1 MLKVQ
6 KPEFRAGLKSFDKNI
21 YKETYQAPPILLG
34 KENEDLFK
42 IAFRNYLNLVSI
54 ADKKAH
60 ILIQVNCILVSVIIG
75 FAIPKFENSPSY
87 LIPSAFILIVA
98 GLTIL
103 YSILAS
109 QPLKKIKTTNYLDKE
124 PFFFG
129 SYDRLDPNFKD
140 VTWDKYSKD
149 MHQLFSGDKKML
161 FDELIK
167 ESFHVRKVL
176 ARKFGYISIAYKIFI
191 IGLLISTIT
200 FLGIISYQY

>member
-1 MLKVQ
+1 MIKEQ
-6 KPEFRAGLKSFDKNI
+6 KQVFRAGLKSFDKSV
-21 YKETYQAPPILLG
+21 YKESYQNPPILLG

-42 IAFRNYLNLVSI
+42 IAFRNYLNLISI

-75 FAIPKFENSPSY
+75 FAIPKFESSPSY
-87 LIPSAFILIVA
+87 LLPCGLILIVA
-98 GLTIL
+98 GATIF

-109 QPLKKIKTTNYLDKE
+109 QPLKKLKEANIHNKE

-129 SYDRLDPNFKD
+129 SYDRLDPNFKN
-140 VTWDKYSKD
+140 VSWDKYSKD
-149 MHQLFSGDKKML
+149 MNQLFSGDKKML

-176 ARKFGYISIAYKIFI
+176 AKKFGYISIAYKIFI
-191 IGLLISTIT
+191 VGV
-200 FLGIISYQY
+200 IISIMAFVIIMGYQL